1 MRDRFIHFYRGET
14 LLIRLSSFGEIPLL
28 RIFIKPLS
36 CWNFLWDLRC
46 KMWFHKMIIN
56 FQNPTVENFYWNI
69 FIKKVFL
76 PWYLPKPGQLSLI
89 SCQINYWPRSKNWKI
104 FLSRLSKTF
113 TEFWV
118 FFPNS
123 LARVLFK
130 NGLYFFRVPILISE
144 SIFENSAVLKT
155 YAPVPVIIWSMLPIV

>member
-1 MRDRFIHFYRGET
+1 MHERIIHFYRGET
-14 LLIRLSSFGEIPLL
+14 LLIRWSAFDEIPLL
-28 RIFIKPLS
+28 RIFIKPLYF
-36 CWNFLWDLRC
+36 WNFLSDLQC
-46 KMWFHKMIIN
+46 KMLFHKMIIN

-76 PWYLPKPGQLSLI
+76 PWYLPKSGQLSLI

-113 TEFWV
+113 TEFCV
-118 FFPNS
+118 FSPNS

-130 NGLYFFRVPILISE
+130 NGLYFFRVPKLSPQ
-144 SIFENSAVLKT
+144 SIFEKSAVLKT
-155 YAPVPVIIWSMLPIV
+155 YYPVWKTPGTYR

>member
-1 MRDRFIHFYRGET
+1 MLVKVSLKTEEITQMCHRFIHFCRGET

-28 RIFIKPLS
+28 GIFIKPLS

-104 FLSRLSKTF
+104 FLSRLSKILQNF
-113 TEFWV
+113 MYFSQILWFEF
-118 FFPNS
+118 S
-123 LARVLFK
+123 SK
-130 NGLYFFRVPILISE
+130 TG
-144 SIFENSAVLKT
+144 SIFSGSQ
-155 YAPVPVIIWSMLPIV
+155 Y

>member
-1 MRDRFIHFYRGET
+1 
-14 LLIRLSSFGEIPLL
+14 
-28 RIFIKPLS
+28 
-36 CWNFLWDLRC
+36 
-46 KMWFHKMIIN
+46 MIN
-56 FQNPTVENFYWNI
+56 HFQNPTVENFYWNI

-76 PWYLPKPGQLSLI
+76 PWYLPKSGQLSLI

-113 TEFWV
+113 TEFCV

-130 NGLYFFRVPILISE
+130 NGLNFFRLPILSPQ
-144 SIFENSAVLKT
+144 SILEKSAVLKT
-155 YAPVPVIIWSMLPIV
+155 YYPVLQKMTQNMEQKWFEFGHNVYVVWTFIHPNPRWTLSNFCETSLFFGENIIVLFTVKCTG

>member
-1 MRDRFIHFYRGET
+1 
-14 LLIRLSSFGEIPLL
+14 
-28 RIFIKPLS
+28 
-36 CWNFLWDLRC
+36 
-46 KMWFHKMIIN
+46 MINN

-76 PWYLPKPGQLSLI
+76 PWYLPKSGQLSLI

-113 TEFWV
+113 TEFCV

-130 NGLYFFRVPILISE
+130 NGLYFFRVPKLSPQ
-144 SIFENSAVLKT
+144 SIFEKSAVLKT
-155 YAPVPVIIWSMLPIV
+155 YYPVPVLILKCNINNTSNSHNDLEAMRTARVGSRAGSIQGDGQ